1 MRMQAA
7 LEQAVQDKVISDKQI
22 KEADVILK
30 ERDMLLGELN
40 SQDSLL
46 KGE

>member
-1 MRMQAA
+1 MQAA